1 MPTSINKNLSKVIF
15 IIIGLFLLP
24 GAGLS
29 GCSEVAKLDPTI
41 TPTGILPT
49 EVISLEI
56 EELFERYTVVGIA
69 RDSFLSV
76 HEKPST
82 DSLILGQIPSYGTD
96 ILPTGDIYQKGNTIW
111 VFIGHQDTVGWVDL
125 GFLGE
130 QHSALPEDLI
140 ILGQQVLESL
150 KNDQYGQL
158 IPIIHPELCLRF
170 SPYQYLNNESRI
182 ICPSEFDSYTSSTE
196 PFAWGHYDGTGK
208 PIDLTFI
215 EYHQQF
221 VYDQDYLKPRIVGFN
236 VEVSSG
242 NSLNNIQEIFPDG
255 IMIEYY
261 FPGIDPR
268 YGGMDWRSLR
278 LVFVPENDQWYLT
291 AIIHGE
297 WTI

>member
-15 IIIGLFLLP
+15 IIIGLFL
-24 GAGLS
+24 AVLS
-29 GCSEVAKLDPTI
+29 GCTGLLESDPTI
-41 TPTGILPT
+41 SPTEIQPT
-49 EVISLEI
+49 EVFSLEI
-56 EELFERYTVVGIA
+56 EELFDKYTVVGIA
-69 RDSFLSV
+69 RDSYLSI
-76 HEKPST
+76 HEKPSS

-96 ILPTGDIYQKGNTIW
+96 ILPTGDIYQKGNTTW
-111 VFIGHQDTVGWVDL
+111 VFIDHHDTAGWVDL
-125 GFLGE
+125 GFLAE
-130 QHSALPEDLI
+130 QHGALPEDLI
-140 ILGQQVLESL
+140 TLGQQVLESL
-150 KNDQYGQL
+150 KNDQYSQL
-158 IPIIHPELCLRF
+158 IPIINPELCLRF
-170 SPYQYLNNESRI
+170 SPYQYLNIDNRI

-196 PFAWGHYDGTGK
+196 RFAWGHYDGTGK

-215 EYHQQF
+215 EYHQQL
-221 VYDQDYLKPRIVGFN
+221 VYDQDYLKPSIVGFN

-278 LVFVPENDQWYLT
+278 LVFVQENDQWYLT

>member
-1 MPTSINKNLSKVIF
+1 MSTKTINKFPKVV
-15 IIIGLFLLP
+15 IILGFLLL
-24 GAGLS
+24 AGSALP
-29 GCSEVAKLDPTI
+29 GCSGLLEPDPTI
-41 TPTGILPT
+41 APTENQPT

-56 EELFERYTVVGIA
+56 EELFDKYTVVGIA
-69 RDSFLSV
+69 WDSFLSV

-82 DSLILGQIPSYGTD
+82 NSLILGQIPSYGTD
-96 ILPTGDIYQKGNTIW
+96 ILPTGDIYQKGNTTW

-125 GFLGE
+125 GFLAE
-130 QHSALPEDLI
+130 QHGALPEDLI
-140 ILGQQVLESL
+140 IQGQQVLEWL
-150 KNDQYGQL
+150 KNDQYTQL
-158 IPIIHPELCLRF
+158 IPIIHPEICLRF
-170 SPYQYLNNESRI
+170 SPYQYLNTDNRI
-182 ICPSEFDSYTSSTE
+182 ICPSEFNSYTSSTE

-221 VYDQDYLKPRIVGFN
+221 VYDQDYLKPSIVGFN
-236 VEVSSG
+236 EEVSSG

-278 LVFVPENDQWYLT
+278 LVFVSENDQWYLT